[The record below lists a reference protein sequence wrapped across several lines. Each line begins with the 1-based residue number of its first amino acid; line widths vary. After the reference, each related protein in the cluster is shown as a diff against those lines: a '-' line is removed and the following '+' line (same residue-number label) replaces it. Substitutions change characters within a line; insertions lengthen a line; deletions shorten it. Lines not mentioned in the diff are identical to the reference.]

1 MADIIYFGRLGETTG
16 LFSESVNL
24 PPQTRTVKDLRGWM
38 DERFDQTGIFLAET
52 VRVALNSEIVTD
64 AHEVTDRDEI
74 AFMPP
79 VGGG

>member
-24 PPQTRTVKDLRGWM
+24 PPQTRTVKDLRDWM

-52 VRVALNSEIVTD
+52 VS
-64 AHEVTDRDEI
+64 
-74 AFMPP
+74 
-79 VGGG
+79 